1 MNETTI
7 QAVMAQ
13 IGLRSDCWSA
23 RALDHLANVWRTFTT
38 KFDRRVYALMILD
51 RDPWA
56 PVHRV
61 AYHAAIVA
69 DINAAMREEVAA
81 LAIRSNDPWP
91 VDTMSGA
98 EYEVRRRMFTL
109 EIAADEWVETEK
121 RNQRAAND
129 AAEGE

>member
-1 MNETTI
+1 MKTTI
-7 QAVMAQ
+7 ERAMDA
-13 IGLRSDCWSA
+13 IGLRSECWSA
-23 RALDHLANVWRTFTT
+23 PALAHLADVWRLFTT
-38 KFDRRVYALMILD
+38 TFDRRVYALMILD

-69 DINAAMREEVAA
+69 DINAAMRDEVAA
-81 LAIRSNDPWP
+81 LAERSRDPWP
-91 VDTMSGA
+91 VDTVAGA
-98 EYEVRRRMFTL
+98 QYEVRRRMFAL
-109 EIAADEWVETEK
+109 EIAADEWAETEK